1 MATRKLTAEVE
12 LKTDKAKRKLQE
24 LGSGG
29 GGGGGDG
36 GETSTAAHKL
46 SQNLNRAAESASK
59 LDRSSLSVVR
69 AFTGI
74 GIGLATR
81 YAASHMEQG
90 AARDAVE
97 YTANTITGASSGA
110 MAGMAAGPQGAVVGA
125 IVGGVVGAVSTYL
138 DKDSEKKQHTD
149 EWHRSEGD
157 YQRAK
162 AFSDF
167 YRGLTDM
174 TDKTKPFS
182 ERISEAEAEL
192 KKLKDAEKAIT
203 SNVDKFISNGQYDK
217 ANLERGY
224 LGVNRQ
230 RQQQLET
237 AIHALKG
244 AKLTGGVPFY
254 AATDALAK
262 VGGGNGFMPQATGGE
277 GSGSAGASPAS
288 KINGKNSGSAGA
300 SPASKING
308 SFFFSVPQRGSRTR
322 LFGDFGDPLMKA
334 ADDTIAIL
342 EKEGNDLLK
351 EIAQN
356 TRRNGGS
363 TWQ

>member
-29 GGGGGDG
+29 GGGGGG

-81 YAASHMEQG
+81 YAASHMQQG

-110 MAGMAAGPQGAVVGA
+110 MAGMAAGPKGAVVGA

-138 DKDSEKKQHTD
+138 DKDSEQKQYSD
-149 EWHRSEGD
+149 EWNRSEGD

-192 KKLKDAEKAIT
+192 KKLKDAEKT
-203 SNVDKFISNGQYDK
+203 LVSNVDKFISGGQYDK
-217 ANLERGY
+217 ANLQRGY

-277 GSGSAGASPAS
+277 GSGSAS
-288 KINGKNSGSAGA
+288 A

-322 LFGDFGDPLMKA
+322 LFGDFGDPLMKT